1 MDIAILIVAVLAL
14 FVSTG
19 TFCLVALDRR
29 GRLIAEEKKVRPVI
43 ERSATYQDPPTE
55 TIALNPHAEVSFHED
70 NPALPPFPAPTVG
83 DDTLKQWLIHRY
95 RRDNVWN
102 EVVDDFYVRA
112 ASNHTVRPYFAGRDL
127 AEIKKKFLATLLILT
142 DKGVSEPAAAALVK
156 KHVNLDITE
165 DAYDATMEALEVVLE
180 RYGVPEST
188 LEQMV
193 PMINYFRETMVTT

>member
-1 MDIAILIVAVLAL
+1 MDVAILIVAVLAL

-55 TIALNPHAEVSFHED
+55 TIALNPHTEVSFHED
-70 NPALPPFPAPTVG
+70 NPALPPFPAPTVNG
-83 DDTLKQWLIHRY
+83 DTLKNWMIHRY
-95 RRDNVWN
+95 NRDNVWSD
-102 EVVDDFYVRA
+102 VVDAFYVRA
-112 ASNHTVRPYFAGRDL
+112 ASNHKVRPYFEGRNL
-127 AEIKKKFLATLLILT
+127 ADIKKKFLATLLILT

-156 KHVNLDITE
+156 RHDRLNITE
-165 DAYDATMEALEVVLE
+165 EAYDATLEALEITLE
-180 RYGVPEST
+180 QYGVPERT

-193 PMINYFRETMVTT
+193 PMIDYFRETMVTA